1 MLAACSAFLIGHWSF
16 LLLLLGASLLVG
28 YSEIIFTFR
37 DSLTHWRCFF
47 SLWAWLFVGSYALV
61 SCLSAALLY
70 ELQIYQ
76 NFTLGTGLL
85 LGLSGPT
92 LLKLRFF
99 QPLGTDEETSKRS
112 ANIALA
118 WRMLCFAN
126 LNLAFLRAHSDNLRA
141 LMAIDSLSLQLTLKQ
156 FVGEPIYQDKYQAQV
171 ESLSDEVDKQSML
184 ASIVNSLGVRA
195 RDIPSAKTQP

>member
-1 MLAACSAFLIGHWSF
+1 MLAACSPFLIGHWGF

-47 SLWAWLFVGSYALV
+47 SLWAWLFVGSYAVV
-61 SCLSAALLY
+61 SCLSAALLHELEVY
-70 ELQIYQ
+70 ESF
-76 NFTLGTGLL
+76 NLGTGLL

-99 QPLGTDEETSKRS
+99 QPLGTDEDSPKRS

-126 LNLAFLRAHSDNLRA
+126 LNLAFFRARSDNLRA
-141 LMAIDSLSLQLTLKQ
+141 LMAIDSSSLQLTLKQ
-156 FVGEPIYQDKYQAQV
+156 FVGEPIYQAKYQARV
-171 ESLSDEVDKQSML
+171 ESLSDEVSKQSML
-184 ASIVNSLGVRA
+184 ASLASRLGVRA
-195 RDIPSAKTQP
+195 QDIADAKAQP

>member
-1 MLAACSAFLIGHWSF
+1 M
-16 LLLLLGASLLVG
+16 LLGASLLVG

-47 SLWAWLFVGSYALV
+47 SLWAWLFVSSYAVV

-70 ELQIYQ
+70 ELQIYE

-99 QPLGTDEETSKRS
+99 QPLGTDEDTPKRS

-141 LMAIDSLSLQLTLKQ
+141 LKTIDSSSLQLVLKQSVGEQVYQAEYQAQIDSLS
-156 FVGEPIYQDKYQAQV
+156 
-171 ESLSDEVDKQSML
+171 DETYKQSML
-184 ASIVNSLGVRA
+184 ASMVNRLGVRA
-195 RDIPSAKTQP
+195 QDIAGAKAQP